1 MDTELHLERIF
12 GNHYS
17 QLTLTVKLAQAAG
30 QEARVK
36 MIFIDSFQS
45 EWIKKKRSLAS
56 WLVIVGAA
64 FTPSIILMSRIK
76 NSDKVSALYVSNDFW
91 QKLWTQTWESM
102 AVFLLPIGI
111 ILAVSLITQIE
122 YKNNT
127 WKQLHTTPQ
136 RFATIFFAKFL
147 VIVIMFA
154 EVLVLFNVGI
164 YLSAVIPSMLFSSIP
179 YPTAPIPYLN
189 FLHANVNFFLD
200 CLPILALQYLIS
212 LQFRNF
218 LVPVGAGFA
227 IWFLGVGLLPWENS
241 YIFPYVHSTLDF
253 LISSN
258 QFGNRK
264 IPPVNIQL
272 LAVIYFALITTASY
286 ILYVAKKEK
295 G

>member
-1 MDTELHLERIF
+1 MD
-12 GNHYS
+12 
-17 QLTLTVKLAQAAG
+17 
-30 QEARVK
+30 
-36 MIFIDSFQS
+36 FINSFQS
-45 EWIKKKRSLAS
+45 EWLKKKRSLAS
-56 WLVIVGAA
+56 WLVIVGAF

-76 NSDKVSALYVSNDFW
+76 NASKLSALYASNDFW
-91 QKLWTQTWESM
+91 QKLWNQTWESM
-102 AVFLLPIGI
+102 AAFLLPIGI

-136 RFATIFFAKFL
+136 GFMTIFSAKFL
-147 VIVIMFA
+147 VILLMLV
-154 EVLVLFNVGI
+154 EVFVLFNVGI
-164 YLSAVIPSMLFSSIP
+164 YLSAVIPSMLFSNLP

-189 FLHANVNFFLD
+189 FLHANINFFVD
-200 CLPILALQYLIS
+200 CLPILALQYLLS
-212 LQFRNF
+212 LQFKNF
-218 LVPVGAGFA
+218 LVPIGTGFA
-227 IWFLGVGLLPWENS
+227 IWFLGIGLLPWEYS

-272 LAVIYFALITTASY
+272 LAVIYFALITIASY
-286 ILYVAKKEK
+286 VLYVTKKEK

>member
-1 MDTELHLERIF
+1 MD
-12 GNHYS
+12 
-17 QLTLTVKLAQAAG
+17 
-30 QEARVK
+30 
-36 MIFIDSFQS
+36 FINSFQS
-45 EWIKKKRSLAS
+45 EWLKKKRSLAS
-56 WLVIVGAA
+56 WLVVVGAF

-76 NSDKVSALYVSNDFW
+76 NSDKVSALYVANDFW
-91 QKLWTQTWESM
+91 QKLWNQTWESM
-102 AVFLLPIGI
+102 AAFLLPIGI

-147 VIVIMFA
+147 VIVIMLA
-154 EVLVLFNVGI
+154 EVFALFNIGI
-164 YLSAVIPSMLFSSIP
+164 YLSAVIPSMLFSNLP
-179 YPTAPIPYLN
+179 YPTAPIPYTD
-189 FLHANVNFFLD
+189 FLRANVNFFLD

-212 LQFRNF
+212 LQFKNF
-218 LVPVGAGFA
+218 LVPVGAGVV
-227 IWFLGVGLLPWENS
+227 IWFLGVGLLPWEYS

-258 QFGNRK
+258 QFSDRK

-272 LAVIYFALITTASY
+272 LAVVYFALFTAASY
-286 ILYVAKKEK
+286 VLYVAKKEK